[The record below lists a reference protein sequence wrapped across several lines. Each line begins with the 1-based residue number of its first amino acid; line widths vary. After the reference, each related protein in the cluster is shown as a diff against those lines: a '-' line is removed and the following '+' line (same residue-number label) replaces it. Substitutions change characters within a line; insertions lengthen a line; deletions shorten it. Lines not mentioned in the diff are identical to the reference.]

1 MLKNIA
7 LIASGISA
15 LTAVTTSLRALGKS
29 RENLRYETESSLKTG
44 CRIGSG
50 KTVQPATKQNS
61 LLIHFIVT
69 VIWLVLSIIFA
80 FSSLD
85 QIWENGLDIR
95 MFLWVSPFI
104 VLVITLLLIWR
115 KVLYPGR

>member
-29 RENLRYETESSLKTG
+29 RENLRRKTESSLKTG

-50 KTVQPATKQNS
+50 KTVRPDSKQNS

-85 QIWENGLDIR
+85 QTWENGLDMR

>member
-29 RENLRYETESSLKTG
+29 RENLRNETESSLKTG

-50 KTVQPATKQNS
+50 KTVRPNSKQNS
-61 LLIHFIVT
+61 LLIHLIVT

-85 QIWENGLDIR
+85 QKWENGLDIR
-95 MFLWVSPFI
+95 LFLWISPFI